1 MAPCWLSFGASGAP
15 GHASGG
21 SMCTRGGL
29 DPSWEHF
36 GSEIVA
42 HMVEFDGHG
51 LNFGSILRA
60 F

>member
-21 SMCTRGGL
+21 SMCTKGGL

-42 HMVEFDGHG
+42 QRVDVEGLG
-51 LNFGSILRA
+51 LNLGCILHA